1 MEEARMRDY
10 RKLEV
15 LGLTARPATPVFF
28 LPDFCAGR
36 AALIIV
42 LIAEL
47 AALLFALA
55 RQPITQSFWVDL
67 AAISMFLLWIGLGS
81 ATVLCQA
88 TPWLAKQSIATASA
102 TALMLLAAVVAL
114 VSEAVFQLGKY
125 LTDDTSAELTIFPEQ
140 HATFVLRN
148 AGIGFIV
155 SALALRYFYV
165 AAESKRASELA
176 AQARIHAL
184 QARIRPHFLFNSMNT
199 IAALTRS
206 NPIQAEQAVEDLAD
220 LFRAS
225 LSDARQRIRLSEE
238 FAIARV
244 YQRIEQLRLG
254 ERLTVDWQ
262 TDGVPIDALVPSLLL
277 QPLLE
282 NAIYHGIEPLPD
294 GGKVTIVAQC
304 EDAVMRLVVINPVID
319 NVNEGTDKHNGNRL
333 ALDNIRQ
340 RLQLEWPGSASVVV
354 DTPPNSHSV
363 ALVFP
368 YSNREP

>member
-1 MEEARMRDY
+1 MEEARMRDC

-15 LGLTARPATPVFF
+15 LGPAARTATPVY
-28 LPDFCAGR
+28 LPPNFCASP
-36 AALIIV
+36 AALTIV

-55 RQPITQSFWVDL
+55 RQPIAGNFWVDL
-67 AAISMFLLWIGLGS
+67 ATISMFLLWVGLGS
-81 ATVLCQA
+81 AIVLCQA
-88 TPWLAKQSIATASA
+88 APWLAKQSIATVSA
-102 TALMLLAAVVAL
+102 TAVMSLAVVVAL
-114 VSEAVFQLGKY
+114 VSEAVFQLGRY
-125 LTDDTSAELTIFPEQ
+125 LADGASAELTIFPEQ

-148 AGIGFIV
+148 VGIGIIV

-165 AAESKRASELA
+165 AAEFKRAIEFA

-238 FAIARV
+238 FEIARV

-254 ERLTVDWQ
+254 ERLTVTWQ
-262 TDGVPIDALVPSLLL
+262 ADGVPMDALVPSLLL

-282 NAIYHGIEPLPD
+282 NAIYYGVEPLPE
-294 GGKVTIVAQC
+294 GGRVTIVANC
-304 EDAVMRLVVINPVID
+304 EDATIRLAVINPVI
-319 NVNEGTDKHNGNRL
+319 VIVDKGANTHKGNSL

-340 RLQLEWPGSASVVV
+340 RLQLEWPGRASVIV
-354 DTPPNSHSV
+354 DTPPNQYSV
-363 ALVFP
+363 TLVFP
-368 YSNREP
+368 YGNRAL